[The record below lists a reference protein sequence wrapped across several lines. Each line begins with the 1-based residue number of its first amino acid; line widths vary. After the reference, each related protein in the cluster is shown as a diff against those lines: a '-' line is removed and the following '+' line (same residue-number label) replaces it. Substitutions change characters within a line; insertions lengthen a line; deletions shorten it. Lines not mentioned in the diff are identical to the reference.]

1 MAATSLLLAAYSEA
15 APPPKQRMQ
24 IGRYQLVAGSGFAIF
39 VIDTATA
46 QCWSRGPDGRW
57 VDLGNPLDPQ
67 PEQTPKPLSLKLS
80 GEPVELTILQRRSK
94 AIPGSE
100 DRILLRLGDITAG
113 QVLMSVRSDD
123 GEVLLDDTSVE
134 PGEVAKFTVAD
145 KTFYIRLRELTN
157 VLLGTNDFGVFEIW
171 SNPPPVETASEV
183 DGGDDKPGVSEDPAI
198 EDAVAKGESETLL
211 WHSPITTSP
220 IC

>member
-1 MAATSLLLAAYSEA
+1 
-15 APPPKQRMQ
+15 MQ
-24 IGRYQLVAGSGFAIF
+24 VGRYQLVAGLHGRVY

-57 VDLGNPLDPQ
+57 IDLGNPFDAQRKRKPA
-67 PEQTPKPLSLKLS
+67 PLSLKLPA
-80 GEPVELTILQRRSK
+80 EPVELTILQRRSK

-100 DRILLRLGDITAG
+100 DRILLQLGDITVG
-113 QVLMSVRSDD
+113 QVLLSVRSDH
-123 GEVLLDDTSVE
+123 GKLLLDDTSVE

-171 SNPPPVETASEV
+171 SNPPPVEPAGKD
-183 DGGDDKPGVSEDPAI
+183 DGGDEKTGVSEEPAI
-198 EDAVAKGESETLL
+198 EEAGAKDE
-211 WHSPITTSP
+211 
-220 IC
+220 